1 MKWNMMLSLAIVAYI
16 FSNPIYFEATV
27 ENAFSVSPVLPKNQ
41 IKTTNSYYDLLI
53 KPDMTQELELYI
65 SNHSD
70 REETY
75 IIDINPATTNENG
88 ILDYTTKEDDYQF
101 DSSLLMPI
109 TKFAFIDSREIKI
122 PAKKSEKVK
131 IRIIIPKEGIQGIV
145 VGGIR
150 TSIKSEKEVF
160 GNQINSSMKINNKIN
175 YNIGLNLRMEE
186 KPKVKAELKLLNV
199 EAGIY
204 NGRNVITARVQNSE
218 PMVLNDIEYGARI
231 YKEGN
236 RKVLFERVISGMRM
250 APNSNFN
257 YNISLEN
264 EHFKV
269 GNYQIEM
276 RAESKETSQKWQWTK
291 KFEVNKEEAKR
302 LNEEAIGLE
311 ESYWWLY
318 ILLAFML
325 LAIVGLVL
333 TVIILKKKIKKKH
346 QKMRKKSKKK
356 NTNTK
361 EIKNN
366 GRN

>member
-1 MKWNMMLSLAIVAYI
+1 MKKNLSLMKCYMMLSLAIVAYT
-16 FSNPIYFEATV
+16 FSNPIYFEAAV
-27 ENAFSVSPVLPKNQ
+27 ENTFSVSPVLPKNQ

-53 KPDMTQELELYI
+53 KPGMTQELELNI
-65 SNHSD
+65 FNHSD

-109 TKFAFIDSREIKI
+109 TNFAFIDSREIKI
-122 PAKKSEKVK
+122 PAKKNGKVK
-131 IRIIIPKEGIQGIV
+131 IKITIPKEGIQGIV

-204 NGRNVITARVQNSE
+204 NGRNVITALVQNSE

-236 RKVLFERVISGMRM
+236 RKVLFERFISGMRM

-264 EHFKV
+264 DHFKV

-276 RAESKETSQKWQWTK
+276 QAESKETKQKWQWTK
-291 KFEVNKEEAKR
+291 KFEVSKEEAKR

-311 ESYWWLY
+311 DSYWWLY
-318 ILLAFML
+318 MLIAFML
-325 LAIVGLVL
+325 LAIVGLVF
-333 TVIILKKKIKKKH
+333 TVIILQNKMKKKH
-346 QKMRKKSKKK
+346 QKKRKKSKKK
-356 NTNTK
+356 L
-361 EIKNN
+361 
-366 GRN
+366 